1 MLTRLLQRMAQG
13 GLSSTV
19 ALARELDVSEELLA
33 QMLADLMRLGYLA
46 PLGDGCGG
54 GCNACSSAGGCSMG
68 EPGSV
73 WLLTEKGL
81 RVARD
86 G

>member
-1 MLTRLLQRMAQG
+1 MLVELLCRVAQG
-13 GLSSTV
+13 GAHSTAV
-19 ALARELDVSEELLA
+19 LARELGVDEALLA

-46 PLGDGCGG
+46 LLGGGCEG

-81 RVARD
+81 RVARN